1 MVGPYHWWAHGV
13 ISRRRF
19 ALSPHKPTKTMTP
32 KQSTARLSIYVLIAM
47 TAAASAG
54 ALTVDFNDG
63 RQVTVFILAIV
74 MAGLNTA
81 RSYIDTSDSQVPR
94 P

>member
-1 MVGPYHWWAHGV
+1 
-13 ISRRRF
+13 
-19 ALSPHKPTKTMTP
+19 
-32 KQSTARLSIYVLIAM
+32 M